1 MNRIDVKVSNELNE
15 KTYMTELSNGLQVYI
30 CKKEGF
36 KKKIGM
42 FGTKYGSV
50 INEFL
55 DISTNKKITVP
66 NGVAHFLEH
75 KLFEQ
80 EGANALDLF
89 SKIGVT
95 SNAYTSFDHTV
106 YFFETIDKYQEAI
119 SLLIKLVRT
128 PYFTKENVQKEQGII
143 GQEISMYDDEPSYKV
158 YFNALQAMYKENP
171 VRIDIA
177 GTIESIANITDETLY
192 KCYNTFYSMQNMF
205 FIVIGDVDINSTI
218 EQIEQEIKK
227 YDNSKQ
233 SRAQIK
239 IFDKSEPNEINIS
252 RIDKNM
258 DIYMQEMCVG
268 YKLNIVS
275 KQELIKRQIVADFIS
290 DMYFS
295 RISDFY
301 KEQYNLGLLNDEIS
315 FSYEGTNTFSHV
327 IIISETKNADQLF
340 NNVKNY
346 IEKIKNEEIDEELF
360 ELIKRKKM
368 GEMLLSCDNLDTS
381 YRKIIDKILNNTN
394 MYDDVEIMKKIT
406 INDIKE
412 FLLLLNEKENMVVS
426 IIKENKV

>member
-381 YRKIIDKILNNTN
+381 YRRIIDKILNNTN